1 MELMMLRAI
10 WVLTFYLIAIS
21 TLVVIYDCMY
31 KPSNWGYMFLFI
43 RYNKLLYN
51 LFFIGSWLVEIQN
64 VITISI
70 CKGILKV
77 LGGLQWNKIYNK
89 IGNQRI
95 IIFMWRLQLVI
106 DYNELFVIE
115 CIEKKKKTNVNV
127 NFKCKF

>member
-1 MELMMLRAI
+1 M
-10 WVLTFYLIAIS
+10 
-21 TLVVIYDCMY
+21 
-31 KPSNWGYMFLFI
+31 
-43 RYNKLLYN
+43 YN
-51 LFFIGSWLVEIQN
+51 LFFIGSWLLEIQN
-64 VITISI
+64 VIIISI

-106 DYNELFVIE
+106 DYNELLVIE
-115 CIEKKKKTNVNV
+115 CIEKKTNVNV